1 MILKWGRKA
10 DEKSSIVMLITK
22 SMICT
27 IVAKK
32 NYPLIKRFLGYF
44 HSDDYI
50 RM

>member
-32 NYPLIKRFLGYF
+32 IVKRFLAYF